1 MGNKLY
7 IGNLAFAVNEGTLES
22 FFAENGIEVE
32 KVDLIRDVSTGRS
45 RGFAFVLLKAGQ
57 DSQKAI
63 DITNGK
69 EMSGRQINVSEARE
83 RSSDSRGFRPGGDR
97 GRKGRGDRRGPGQGG
112 RRRY

>member
-7 IGNLAFAVNEGTLES
+7 VGNLAFAVNEGTLQG

-57 DSQKAI
+57 DFQKAI
-63 DITNGK
+63 DVTNGK

-97 GRKGRGDRRGPGQGG
+97 SRKGRGDRGGGGQGG
-112 RRRY
+112 RR